1 MYPRKTIKEKSG
13 SFKSHIQSTACCVG
27 LLLSLVIHAEV
38 DPTEIIAKAYEQTRG
53 LSSYTELSMIVKRA
67 NWTKTSE
74 FSVWTRGDQDALIR
88 FTAPAKD
95 AGNATLRLD
104 NRMWSYSPVIKRA
117 IRLPKSAMSQEWA
130 GSDFSYRDLAR
141 AEDILDNYT
150 IELVKVEEQE
160 GHEVYTIDAIPLEDA
175 PIVWGKERIVIRDD
189 FVLVE
194 HVFYDQEL
202 VVVKS
207 LKAMEIGELGGRTIP
222 IRMRMSDAENPE
234 RWTEVIYNTADF
246 EASIDD
252 RLFTQFAL
260 RGEL

>member
-1 MYPRKTIKEKSG
+1 MHFLKPTSKPSDLILGR
-13 SFKSHIQSTACCVG
+13 IQSIACSVG
-27 LLLSLVIHAEV
+27 LLLSFGMQAEV
-38 DPTEIIAKAYEQTRG
+38 DPTEIISKAYEQTRG
-53 LSSYTELSMIVKRA
+53 LSSYTELRMIVKRA
-67 NWTKTSE
+67 KWTKTSE

-95 AGNATLRLD
+95 AGTATLRLD
-104 NRMWSYSPVIKRA
+104 DRMWSYSPVVKRA

-141 AEDILDNYT
+141 AEDILDNYM
-150 IELVKVEEQE
+150 IQLVKVEETE
-160 GHEVYTIDAIPLEDA
+160 GHDVYTIDAIPFEDA

-194 HVFYDQEL
+194 HVFYDQEM

-222 IRMRMSDAENPE
+222 IRMRMSDAENSQ
-234 RWTEVIYNTADF
+234 RWTEVVYETADF

>member
-1 MYPRKTIKEKSG
+1 MYCLYPASKPIDLIRG
-13 SFKSHIQSTACCVG
+13 RFQSIACSVG
-27 LLLSLVIHAEV
+27 LLLAFGTQAEV

-53 LSSYTELSMIVKRA
+53 ISSYTELSMIVKRA

-104 NRMWSYSPVIKRA
+104 DRMWSYSPVIKRA

-150 IELVKVEEQE
+150 IQLVKVEEIE
-160 GHEVYTIDAIPLEDA
+160 RHDVYTIDAIPLEDA

-194 HVFYDQEL
+194 HVFFDQEM

-234 RWTEVIYNTADF
+234 RWTEVVYKTADF